1 VRSKA
6 LAALSLFT
14 SSGTLLCCAL
24 PTLLVALGLGAVVAG
39 AVSSVPGLAALT
51 RHKTW
56 VFLTAG
62 LLLGLNWAL
71 EFRRPAPACPADGGA
86 SACETAGRFS
96 RMALWVSTVLFLIGA
111 TMAYLAFPLA
121 ERLGWV

>member
-1 VRSKA
+1 M
-6 LAALSLFT
+6 
-14 SSGTLLCCAL
+14 CCAL